1 MSVPT
6 KIRRLVTWGLL
17 VCSVSAGWPAEIR
30 VIGGTG
36 IKGFSGDGGLAIDA
50 QFDGVSG
57 IARGPDGALYLCDT
71 GNDRI
76 RRIAHDGI
84 ITTVAGTGVKG
95 YSGDGGPATK
105 AQLNEPWEIKFDGEG
120 NAFWVERLNAVVRE
134 WERSSGLI
142 RTVAGTG
149 KPGFSGDGGK
159 ATLAQLWEPHSL
171 AFSPD
176 GALYLCDIHNQRVRK
191 IDLHAGTIVTVA
203 GTGAKGATPDGAKIA
218 GTPLSGPRA
227 IDFDSNGLMWL
238 VLRDGNAVVTLD
250 FAKGVIHRVAGTGKE
265 GLGGDGGPAALA
277 AFNGPKG
284 ISVSAGWVYLAD
296 TENHCI
302 RKLDATGAKVI
313 RVAGTGQ
320 KGDGPFADPLA
331 AALTRP
337 HGILAND
344 DGSFWIGD
352 TDANRVLFVAP

>member
-6 KIRRLVTWGLL
+6 QIRRVVRWGLVL
-17 VCSVSAGWPAEIR
+17 CGTILAAGGAEIR

-36 IKGFSGDGGLAIDA
+36 VRGFAGDGGLAIDA
-50 QFDGVSG
+50 QFNGVSG

-76 RRIAHDGI
+76 RRIAHDGTV
-84 ITTVAGTGVKG
+84 TTVAGTGVKG
-95 YSGDGGPATK
+95 YSGDGGPAVK

-120 NAFWVERLNAVVRE
+120 NAYWVERLNAVVRK
-134 WERSSGLI
+134 WERLSGVI

-149 KPGFSGDGGK
+149 KPGFSGDDGK
-159 ATLAQLWEPHSL
+159 AALAQLWEPHSL
-171 AFSPD
+171 AFGPD
-176 GALYLCDIHNQRVRK
+176 GALYICDIHNQRVRK
-191 IDLHAGTIVTVA
+191 IDLKAGTISTVA
-203 GTGAKGATPDGAKIA
+203 GTGAKGATPDGARIA

-227 IDFDSNGLMWL
+227 VDFDSNGLMWL

-250 FAKGVIHRVAGTGKE
+250 LAKGVIHRVAGTGKK
-265 GLGGDGGPAALA
+265 GVSGDGGPAALA

-302 RKLDATGAKVI
+302 RKLDSAGRKVPG
-313 RVAGTGQ
+313 R
-320 KGDGPFADPLA
+320 PFC
-331 AALTRP
+331 ALTDTPGLPIRTALYPRCWRP
-337 HGILAND
+337 K
-344 DGSFWIGD
+344 
-352 TDANRVLFVAP
+352 